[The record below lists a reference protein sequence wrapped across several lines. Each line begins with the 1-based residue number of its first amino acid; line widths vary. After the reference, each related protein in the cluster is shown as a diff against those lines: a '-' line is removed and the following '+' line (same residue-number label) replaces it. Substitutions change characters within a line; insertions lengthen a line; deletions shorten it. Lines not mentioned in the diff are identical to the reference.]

1 MSGVLGYRRRV
12 YQPAA
17 FAVDDVETVVSLA
30 RSAGLGH
37 LVVIGEG
44 RPLSTPMPFVI
55 SDDGLQVRGH
65 LARPNP
71 VWRAAPCRALLIVPV
86 SDAYI
91 SPSWYPSKAEH
102 GKVVPTWNYEVVHAH
117 GDLIAHD
124 DRAWV
129 ADQIEAL
136 TNTNETVFEQP
147 WSVADAPAEY
157 VAQMQAGIVGVELVV
172 DRLDGKRKLSQNR
185 PEADV
190 AGVIAGLA
198 ESGRRGAGEIAE
210 AMRAPAPGAA

>member
-1 MSGVLGYRRRV
+1 M

-17 FAVDDVETVVSLA
+17 FAVDDVVTMVALA

-55 SDDGLQVRGH
+55 SDDGMQVRGH

-136 TNTNETVFEQP
+136 TNTNEAMFDRP
-147 WSVADAPAEY
+147 WSVADAPADY
-157 VAQMQAGIVGVELVV
+157 IAQMQAGIVGVELVV
-172 DRLDGKRKLSQNR
+172 DGLDGKRKLSQNR
-185 PEADV
+185 PEVDV
-190 AGVIAGLA
+190 TGVIAGLGA
-198 ESGRRGAGEIAE
+198 SGGRGAGEIRE
-210 AMRAPAPGAA
+210 AMRAPASGAT

>member
-1 MSGVLGYRRRV
+1 VSVVLGYRRRV

-17 FAVDDVETVVSLA
+17 FAVDDVEIVVSLA
-30 RSAGLGH
+30 RASGLGH

-65 LARPNP
+65 LARPNR

-86 SDAYI
+86 SDTYI

-136 TNTNETVFEQP
+136 TNTNEAVFEQP
-147 WSVADAPAEY
+147 WSVADAPADY
-157 VAQMQAGIVGVELVV
+157 VAQMQAGIVGVELLV

-190 AGVIAGLA
+190 TGVIAGLA
-198 ESGRRGAGEIAE
+198 ASGRRGAGEIAE
-210 AMRAPAPGAA
+210 AMRAPTPGAS